1 MNRSSLLDFLR
12 RELTPT
18 AGRGSATFRLVLAC
32 MAATIPILH
41 HHIPEAVLVMMVM
54 YAVARED
61 TAATIMGSIMSAAG
75 VTIGLASALL
85 AWEISLDIP
94 WLRLCFL
101 IAFIFGSQ
109 YLQRVLRIAAL
120 GAAIGIPAAMVMI
133 FPDTFPPNPEIMVEM
148 VLWIWWCVILGL
160 AINAG
165 VQILLSPGDPVTL
178 LRRAIDTRLLA
189 VEQALRRLAGNAATW
204 APTESLSA
212 LAIEGMS
219 RPLSLLKSATIF
231 QPWARE
237 RREKLAAIVTLT
249 DRLVTA
255 AVALEALAPITNAV
269 MSRERLLNV
278 ADSCERTR
286 LAFKA
291 MRFPSPSKW
300 PELAA
305 GDTSDALSPLANME
319 STLDQIALA
328 VPDGRLSSAESAAV
342 SSEKPGLFRPDAF
355 TNPDYLHFAIKGSL
369 AALICYVCF
378 IGFNYPGISTSLLT
392 CLVVSLSTIGASNQ
406 KGILRFGGAAVGGL
420 IGMFALVYLLPNVET
435 FGGFLLIFGA
445 GTAVAAWLN
454 FGSPRISY
462 AGNQLG
468 LAFYIAVLH
477 FGPSVNLTAIRD
489 RMIGIAFGLVVFG
502 TVEHLLWPVLAAN
515 TLHMRVAELMHLLAE
530 LARTEASS
538 EAHAMTSKDTDAWR
552 RRISIKVEEI
562 QSLIESSKFE
572 SNTVK
577 VNEVQKHI
585 GDAQIVFTLL
595 IALVRQRQDV
605 TQMDAA
611 PAAASEVDNAIA
623 MALLVLETH
632 VTSGRRQALPNLEG
646 AVDIFER
653 SDVGTVLLHKT
664 AADPRLAERLAIYRA
679 LVAAIKR
686 LSTAMNFDD
695 PWIEQ
700 HLTVNG
706 QTPKH
711 NLA

>member
-1 MNRSSLLDFLR
+1 
-12 RELTPT
+12 
-18 AGRGSATFRLVLAC
+18 
-32 MAATIPILH
+32 MAATVPILQ
-41 HHIPEAVLVMMVM
+41 HHIPEGVLVMMVM

-75 VTIGLASALL
+75 VTIGLVLALF

-109 YLQRVLRIAAL
+109 YLQRVLRIGAL

-148 VLWIWWCVILGL
+148 LLWIWWSVVLGL

-178 LRRAIDTRLLA
+178 LGRAIDTRLRV
-189 VEQALRRLAGNAATW
+189 VEQTLRGVAGKTD
-204 APTESLSA
+204 TESPADSLNA

-219 RPLSLLKSATIF
+219 RPLSLLKNATIF

-237 RREKLAAIVTLT
+237 RRDKLAAIVTLT

-255 AVALEALAPITNAV
+255 TVSLEALAPFSSEA
-269 MSRERLLNV
+269 MSHERLLNV

-286 LAFKA
+286 LAFKE

-300 PELAA
+300 PGLAA
-305 GDTSDALSPLANME
+305 GETSDTLSPLADME

-328 VPDGRLSSAESAAV
+328 VPDGKLSSAESTAA
-342 SSEKPGLFRPDAF
+342 SSEKPGFFLPDAF
-355 TNPDYLHFAIKGSL
+355 TNPDYLHFAIKSSL

-406 KGILRFGGAAVGGL
+406 KGILRFGGAVVGGL
-420 IGMFALVYLLPNVET
+420 IGMFALVYLFPNVES
-435 FGGFLLIFGA
+435 FSGFLLIFGA
-445 GTAVAAWLN
+445 GTAVAAWVN

-468 LAFYIAVLH
+468 LAFYIAALH
-477 FGPSVNLTAIRD
+477 FGPSTSLTAIRD
-489 RMIGIAFGLVVFG
+489 RMIGIAFGLIVFG
-502 TVEHLLWPVLAAN
+502 IVEHLLWPVSAAK
-515 TLHMRVAELMHLLAE
+515 TLHTRVAELMHLLAK
-530 LARTEASS
+530 LARKEAGS
-538 EAHAMTSKDTDAWR
+538 EAQAMTPKDMDSWR
-552 RRISIKVEEI
+552 RQISIKVEEI

-572 SNTVK
+572 SNAA
-577 VNEVQKHI
+577 NISLIQKHI

-595 IALVRQRQDV
+595 IALVRQRRDV
-605 TQMDAA
+605 TQPDVASG
-611 PAAASEVDNAIA
+611 AASDVDNAIA
-623 MALLVLETH
+623 ASLLALETR
-632 VTSGRRQALPNLEG
+632 VTTGSN
-646 AVDIFER
+646 
-653 SDVGTVLLHKT
+653 S
-664 AADPRLAERLAIYRA
+664 
-679 LVAAIKR
+679 
-686 LSTAMNFDD
+686 
-695 PWIEQ
+695 
-700 HLTVNG
+700 
-706 QTPKH
+706 
-711 NLA
+711 